1 MTDLFSD
8 VDSSERGQAAGLW
21 GRRVVMALFALIS
34 LAALIGFTGQR
45 ASTSAASAPAVRM
58 KLSAPEVVRGGLF
71 FQSRVDIRA
80 LAPIAH
86 PRIVLADGWIE
97 GLQVNSIEPAA
108 ETETSRDGHVVLS
121 YGELKTGDVLRVWLQ
136 FEVDPTSVGK
146 RDYTLELDDAER
158 PLARIPRTIRV
169 LP

>member
-1 MTDLFSD
+1 MTELFSD
-8 VDSSERGQAAGLW
+8 VDPSERGQAVGLW
-21 GRRVVMALFALIS
+21 GRRAVMGLFALIS

-45 ASTSAASAPAVRM
+45 ASTSAASSPAVRM

-80 LAPIAH
+80 LTTIQH
-86 PRIVLADGWIE
+86 PRIVLAEGWIE

-108 ETETSRDGHVVLS
+108 ESETNRDGRVVLS
-121 YGELKTGDVLRVWLQ
+121 YGKLNAGDVLRVWLQ
-136 FEVDPTSVGK
+136 FEVDPTNVGK
-146 RDYTLELDDAER
+146 RDYTIELDDEAR
-158 PLARIPRTIRV
+158 PLARIPRTIGV